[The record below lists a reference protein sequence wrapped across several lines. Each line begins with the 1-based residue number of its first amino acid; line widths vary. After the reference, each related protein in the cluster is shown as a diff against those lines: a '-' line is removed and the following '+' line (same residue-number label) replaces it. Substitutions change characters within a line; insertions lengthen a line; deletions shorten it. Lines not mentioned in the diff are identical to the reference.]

1 MKPTIALL
9 TILTDYVP
17 DMVNF
22 YTRVLGFKE
31 KLNMGKYVELEN
43 EGVRFAICDR
53 EIMLKATGDKA
64 YLKTPDGQ
72 AFELAFPC
80 DTPDDVDR
88 SYEFVSKKW
97 SETHPGSCI
106 QWNGDSEPPSSR
118 IRMVISTNY
127 SLRSPLL
134 CKRGCVHDDQANL
147 SDR

>member
-53 EIMLKATGDKA
+53 EIMLKATRDKA

-80 DTPDDVDR
+80 DTPDDVDL
-88 SYEFVSKKW
+88 SYEFVVKNGAKPIQSPASMEW
-97 SETHPGSCI
+97 GQRTAFFADPDGNIHELFSEIIT
-106 QWNGDSEPPSSR
+106 
-118 IRMVISTNY
+118 
-127 SLRSPLL
+127 SL
-134 CKRGCVHDDQANL
+134 
-147 SDR
+147 